1 MKKCLSRQLLLK
13 QNLFPEGLCSYVF
26 QSESNLVQ
34 VTEDLNCHLLIM
46 YRILIEN
53 LWKGE
58 SYLTNFKRKKCN
70 SNQPL
75 NTFTE
80 LLCLI

>member
-1 MKKCLSRQLLLK
+1 MKKCLSRQLLVK

-46 YRILIEN
+46 YRIIN
-53 LWKGE
+53 LKPVE
-58 SYLTNFKRKKCN
+58 R
-70 SNQPL
+70 
-75 NTFTE
+75 
-80 LLCLI
+80 